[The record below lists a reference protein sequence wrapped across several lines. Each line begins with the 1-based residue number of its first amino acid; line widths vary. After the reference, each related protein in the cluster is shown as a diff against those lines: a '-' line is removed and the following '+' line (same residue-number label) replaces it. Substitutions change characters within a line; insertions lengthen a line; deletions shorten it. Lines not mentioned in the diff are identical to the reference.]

1 MAALA
6 AFLTPIMSSS
16 VTIALP
22 SIGGEFSM
30 GAAALGWVATA
41 YLLAAAVFL
50 VPFGRIADI
59 HGRRRMFL
67 SGLSVFTAASLL
79 CALAPGP
86 GWLVAMR
93 IVQGTGG
100 AMIFSTSM
108 AILTSVFPPQR
119 RGRVLGIS
127 VSSTYAGLSLG
138 PFLGGLLTRHLG
150 WRSIFIAPVP
160 LGLAA
165 VLLAARGLKGE
176 WAKAKGERLDVI
188 GSAVFGLSLAAL
200 VYGLSR
206 LPASAGVALSLG
218 GVAGLALFVFRQAR
232 IANPVLD
239 VKLFTARPI
248 FGFSALAALIHYSAT
263 FAVAFLM
270 SLYLQTARGLD
281 PQAAGLALI
290 AQPVMMAAFSPIT
303 GRLSDRIEPRVLASA
318 GMGIMAVGLL
328 LLSFMDLETPLA
340 YPVAAMAALGFG
352 YALFS
357 SPNTNAIMGA
367 VERRQYGVAAATVG
381 AMRLIGQ
388 MLSMAAAA
396 AILAAYVGRTQLAA
410 ADPALLVAGTRTGFL
425 VFTVVCVGG
434 IAASL
439 ARGRLHPSPPSP

>member
-119 RGRVLGIS
+119 RGRLLGIS

-176 WAKAKGERLDVI
+176 WAEAKGERLDVI

>member
-176 WAKAKGERLDVI
+176 WAEAKGERLDVI